1 MIWTHRD
8 PYAALASS
16 FGMRGLSRPFS
27 EIDAGAEYMRRHFP
41 LQFAF
46 HLSRPLEVS
55 QERPDDFYH
64 LYYDTLIADPLAE
77 MRRVYQWLG
86 YEWTGEAETGMRGWL
101 TDNPQNKHGKHT
113 YSFAD

>member
-1 MIWTHRD
+1 
-8 PYAALASS
+8 
-16 FGMRGLSRPFS
+16 MRGLSRPFS